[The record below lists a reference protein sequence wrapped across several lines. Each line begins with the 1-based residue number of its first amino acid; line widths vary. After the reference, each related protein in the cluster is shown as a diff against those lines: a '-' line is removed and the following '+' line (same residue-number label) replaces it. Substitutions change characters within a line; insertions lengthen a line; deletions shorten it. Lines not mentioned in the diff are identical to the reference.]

1 MGLQYEQLDRETRRL
16 MVEELALDEREGE
29 IYRSQRLVREREPHY
44 LALLRAAF
52 LSETDDWLAYQLGEQ
67 KLLEEHELRRT
78 PKGDVTIARVPS
90 TAERTL
96 AEGEF
101 NRYYVRALCRRVEET
116 PGTVLEIVRAKEV
129 EQPRP
134 ESAMRLG
141 HEVSAAVLLT
151 DLRTG
156 TRVDTALGVPG
167 GPNSGLTVRMR
178 RRDAETGVPPDRPVG
193 HETAF
198 NPPGTQDY
206 LPPPIQRGPG
216 GG

>member
-1 MGLQYEQLDRETRRL
+1 MGLHYEQLDRETRRL
-16 MVEELALDEREGE
+16 MLEELALDEREGE
-29 IYRSQRLVREREPHY
+29 IYRSQRLVRDRESHY

-52 LSETDDWLAYQLGEQ
+52 VSETDDWLAHQLAEQ
-67 KLLEEHELRRT
+67 KLLEDNELRRT

-116 PGTVLEIVRAKEV
+116 PGSVLEIVRAKEV
-129 EQPRP
+129 ETPRP
-134 ESAMRLG
+134 GSAQRVG
-141 HEVSAAVLLT
+141 QEVSAVVLLA

-156 TRVDTALGVPG
+156 TRVDTALGVPS
-167 GPNSGLTVRMR
+167 GPNSGLTVRVR
-178 RRDAETGVPPDRPVG
+178 PREVTTRPPQPIG
-193 HETAF
+193 QETAG
-198 NPPGTQDY
+198 NPPGTDDY

>member
-1 MGLQYEQLDRETRRL
+1 MGLHYEQLDRETRRL
-16 MVEELALDEREGE
+16 MLEELALDEREGE

-52 LSETDDWLAYQLGEQ
+52 VSETDDWLAHQLTEQ

-78 PKGDVTIARVPS
+78 PKGDVSIAKVPS

-116 PGTVLEIVRAKEV
+116 PGTVLEIYRAKEV
-129 EQPRP
+129 DQPRP
-134 ESAMRLG
+134 ESVIRVG
-141 HEVSAAVLLT
+141 QEVSAAVLLA

-156 TRVDTALGVPG
+156 TRVDAALGVPG
-167 GPNSGLTVRMR
+167 GPNSGLTVRMKR
-178 RRDAETGVPPDRPVG
+178 REPGEGPDRPVG
-193 HETAF
+193 HETAS
-198 NPPGTQDY
+198 NPPGTEDY
-206 LPPPIQRGPG
+206 LPPPVQRGPG